1 MGKVVKFTGSRLLGE
16 ELRRL
21 RAGRTLDDVVELG
34 KTKLVPSGFR
44 YVGKGTLSDIEN
56 GKVLPNL
63 ESVFALSVLYQVPAS
78 RFLHFLLEEN
88 VVEGIAAPETEEEL
102 LAAFTD
108 AVKFRRWSEA
118 LALAVHGVKR
128 NPTGWSQIRWR
139 LNRATAMEQ
148 LGMRQDAI
156 IEATGC
162 LDEPAVPALE
172 RYKIHNELARMHSDA
187 GHLSLAR
194 LHIEEAVRLLPE
206 TTSADIQV
214 RILQNRA
221 RIALTRYEL
230 GLERSNEALDS
241 AFAWIREARLL
252 AAPLGDE
259 SAKLALDL
267 YAAVGAR
274 LAGDGRR
281 ARKQLLSTL
290 ASAQRIGIPHR
301 EAEALVQLA
310 IIDADDAERAR
321 KLLVRAA
328 EICVNHGL
336 MDGAFHAYLQ
346 LTEVAE
352 SQEQRLYF
360 FKKCQRLYPHVASN
374 LPSVRAFERLRAKEI
389 Q

>member
-128 NPTGWSQIRWR
+128 NPSGWPQIRWR

-148 LGMRQDAI
+148 LCMRQDSI
-156 IEATGC
+156 IEATSC
-162 LDEPAVPALE
+162 LEDPTVPTGE

-187 GHLSLAR
+187 GQLSLAR

-206 TTSADIQV
+206 KTPAGIQV
-214 RILQNRA
+214 RILENRA
-221 RIALTRYEL
+221 RIALTRFEL
-230 GLERSNEALDS
+230 GLERTPESLEC

-252 AAPLGDE
+252 ASAAGDDG
-259 SAKLALDL
+259 AKLVLDL
-267 YAAVGAR
+267 YAAVGTR
-274 LAGDGRR
+274 LAGDPRR
-281 ARKQLLSTL
+281 ARKELVAAL
-290 ASAQRIGIPHR
+290 ATAQRLGLPHR

-310 IIDADDAERAR
+310 IVDADDAERAR
-321 KLLVRAA
+321 KHLVRAA
-328 EICVNHGL
+328 EICVGSGL
-336 MDGAFHAYLQ
+336 MDAAFHAYLQ

-352 SQEQRLYF
+352 SPEQRLYF